1 MPICTNDDSALSSS
15 KNELMKLPFKSES
28 LSVACVN
35 SRKQYLIQGWIL

>member
-1 MPICTNDDSALSSS
+1 MPICTGDDSDISSS
-15 KNELMKLPFKSES
+15 KNELMKLPLKSEG